1 MKFYAI
7 KLKLVFTLLNLLLSR
22 LNKIMRSI
30 LTFLFPIFLTLNPF
44 QDDRDKIPFFLRIF
58 SYPAICLLSNLFFI
72 LHTNLLILFAFSF
85 TSFKSY
91 NLLRLS
97 FLSSSHLYATQQVEK
112 MINIAKE
119 WVAKMKEGKLSRTE
133 IWLAV
138 QLTVWRTLIYP
149 LPALNLTKQ
158 ECEQIMAP
166 ILNFVLP
173 ALGICRNFPR
183 CIVHA

>member
-1 MKFYAI
+1 VERLKNGGDWQAVLHSLQALVTTWEGSLSATSGAI
-7 KLKLVFTLLNLLLSR
+7 V
-22 LNKIMRSI
+22 
-30 LTFLFPIFLTLNPF
+30 P
-44 QDDRDKIPFFLRIF
+44 Q
-58 SYPAICLLSNLFFI
+58 
-72 LHTNLLILFAFSF
+72 
-85 TSFKSY
+85 KSY
-91 NLLRLS
+91 WYLDDFQWSGGNWRYKNINECKGDIKVKSIYGELETLKRNEVNWAEETLGI
-97 FLSSSHLYATQQVEK
+97 HIVPDGNRCQQVEK
-112 MINIAKE
+112 IINIAKE